1 LLFDFFRRKRPK
13 KLSSNLRDYLN
24 RHISYRFHDTCL
36 LEQAMT
42 HRSYLQEGMERL
54 ISNERL
60 EFLGDAVL
68 GMVVTDEL
76 YHRFP
81 EASEGELTRIKST
94 IVSREQLAKQARKI
108 ELGQFL
114 FLGNGEEKSGGRRR
128 PSILADGYEA
138 LLGAMYIDGGITEVR
153 QFIRK
158 YLLKDIDSLTRSRF
172 HQNYKSWLLEYC
184 QAEGTSTPDYRLIS
198 EKGPDHKKEFVVEV
212 YVNKQRLGKGIGSSK
227 KKAEQEGARTA
238 IENLGLK
245 DEYV

>member
-13 KLSSNLRDYLN
+13 KLPSNLRDYLN

-153 QFIRK
+153 QFIR
-158 YLLKDIDSLTRSRF
+158 Y
-172 HQNYKSWLLEYC
+172 
-184 QAEGTSTPDYRLIS
+184 
-198 EKGPDHKKEFVVEV
+198 
-212 YVNKQRLGKGIGSSK
+212 
-227 KKAEQEGARTA
+227 
-238 IENLGLK
+238 
-245 DEYV
+245 